1 MFRILTLEIVHWD
14 FWQRTTLP
22 LDAPIVTIV
31 GPNGSGKTTLL
42 DALRTLLA
50 QECSRKRD
58 YKRYARKSGEAVSWL
73 RGVVDNRRSG
83 ARTHPFFPL
92 LADQVTL
99 ACRIE
104 KKGGDW
110 VREYCIAEGDVPIE
124 QLAQE
129 AGWLGVRE
137 YTRRLLEA
145 GLSRAIARVLSL
157 EQGQT
162 DKLCEYSARE
172 LLELVFHVFG
182 DKQVLDR
189 YQEAREHQRQIEREL
204 DELDGQQARLGAEVE
219 RLHGQ
224 VNRYREYRS
233 LVNERIGLAAEVLP
247 RLQWHELRQAIAGAR
262 AQLRPRRRE
271 SRERRMELARV
282 QSGLPGLA
290 ARARA
295 CGERATTLDAH
306 LQSLQEARSRAE
318 RREERAATVLEQ
330 RARLMEALQQTAG
343 AAPGAQLERQSA
355 LLAERDRMRLERER
369 LAEHAAEV
377 RGQLARLARGDRADP
392 PDVQA
397 LREAFQRERIGHDLL
412 PEIVEV
418 LDESW
423 QTAVEALL
431 HPLRHLV
438 LLHDENDQARA
449 FALGEALRYRHF
461 IVPERQAPGRA
472 TPGSLLEVLRFSAA
486 VPHWLIALLD
496 RTQRVETPAEGAR
509 LARGQDW
516 ITRAGYVR
524 ERRGGRHAG
533 GSERHFGRGR
543 LAALEAEQEE
553 LAGRIAAL
561 DEKLA
566 AGAHTLATLQA
577 AMAAAGAPA
586 ELSARAQEFARAE
599 AERASAA
606 AEVAALKAEQVEA
619 YATRTRAQEERI
631 ELAAELER
639 EQSRA
644 RTLAAQ
650 IAGADNRAAR
660 EENVRRILRLRSAR
674 KQAPAASWLDAA
686 ENARLA
692 EQWESAR
699 AVEREIERIERKLA
713 EGDWVQ
719 DESVEALYQLRLAD
733 HQRQNTELERR
744 RDENRRAGQHTDHA
758 RGAYIDVLRHTLRI
772 YARNLK
778 DLGKVARVAVE
789 LVPPHLE
796 NDDLTLAQAGLEVRF
811 DFDEK
816 GFSGMNDGEASGGQ
830 QVIKSLILLIALMM
844 DEARP
849 GGFVF
854 IDEPFAHLDIVNIDR
869 VAAFLKATRAQYLIT
884 TPITHNV
891 NVYDPA
897 MITLVTF
904 KKRPGEGWAPRIG
917 RLVRAAA

>member
-1 MFRILTLEIVHWD
+1 MFRILTLEVVHWD
-14 FWQRTTLP
+14 FWQRATLP

-50 QECSRKRD
+50 QDCSRKRD
-58 YKRYARKSGEAVSWL
+58 YKRYARKSGAATTWL

-83 ARTHPFFPL
+83 NRTHPFFPL

-110 VREYCIAEGDVPIE
+110 AREYCIAEGDQSIE
-124 QLAQE
+124 QLARD
-129 AGWLGVRE
+129 ADWLGVRE
-137 YTRRLLEA
+137 YMRRLLEA

-172 LLELVFHVFG
+172 LLDLVFHVFG

-189 YQEAREHQRQIEREL
+189 YQEAHEHQRQIEREL
-204 DELDGQQARLGAEVE
+204 DEVDGQQARLGAEVE

-224 VNRYREYRS
+224 LNRHREYRS
-233 LVNERIGLAAEVLP
+233 LMAERSMLAAEVLP
-247 RLQWHELRQAIAGAR
+247 RLQWHELRHAITGAR

-271 SRERRMELARV
+271 WRDKRLELARL
-282 QSGLPGLA
+282 QSALPALA
-290 ARARA
+290 ERARA
-295 CGERATTLDAH
+295 AGERLTTLDAH

-318 RREERAATVLEQ
+318 RREERASTLLEQ
-330 RARLMEALQQTAG
+330 RTRLVDAMQMTGED
-343 AAPGAQLERQSA
+343 APGQLAARESA

-369 LAEHAAEV
+369 LTERAGEV
-377 RGQLARLARGDRADP
+377 RGQISRLARGDRADP

-397 LREAFQRERIGHDLL
+397 LRDAFQRERIGHDLL

-418 LDESW
+418 LDDSW

-438 LLHDENDQARA
+438 LLHDANDQARA
-449 FALGEALRYRHF
+449 FALGESLRYRHF
-461 IVPERQAPGRA
+461 IVPERQSPASA
-472 TPGSLLEVLRFSAA
+472 TPGSLLEVVQFNAP
-486 VPHWLIALLD
+486 VPGWLSALLD
-496 RTQRVETPAEGAR
+496 RTRRVESPAEGAQ
-509 LARGQDW
+509 LPRGQDW
-516 ITRAGYVR
+516 ITRSGYLR

-533 GSERHFGRGR
+533 GAERHFGRGR

-566 AGAHTLATLQA
+566 AGGHAIATLQSA
-577 AMAAAGAPA
+577 LAAAGAPA
-586 ELSARAQEFARAE
+586 ELSARAAEFARAE
-599 AERASAA
+599 ADQAAAA
-606 AEVAALKAEQVEA
+606 AEIAALKTSQVDA
-619 YATRTRAQEERI
+619 YAARAGTQDERVELATALERDQTRA
-631 ELAAELER
+631 
-639 EQSRA
+639 RA
-644 RTLAAQ
+644 LAAQ
-650 IAGADNRAAR
+650 IAAAENRPAR
-660 EENVRRILRLRSAR
+660 EENVRRILRLRAAR

-686 ENARLA
+686 ANARLA
-692 EQWESAR
+692 EKWESAR
-699 AVEREIERIERKLA
+699 SVERELERLQRKLD
-713 EGDWVQ
+713 EGDWVK
-719 DESVEALYQLRLAD
+719 DDTVEALYQLRLGD
-733 HQRQNTELERR
+733 HQRQQSELERR
-744 RDENRRAGQHTDHA
+744 RDENRRAAQHTDHA
-758 RGAYIDVLRHTLRI
+758 RAAYIDVLRHTLRI

-796 NDDLTLAQAGLEVRF
+796 NDDITLAQAGLEVRF

-904 KKRPGEGWAPRIG
+904 KKRPGEHWAPRIG
-917 RLVRAAA
+917 RLVREPA